1 MDTDYSYDM
10 DNYVNPDVSHGAV
23 SPLEQPLSGHMFTDF
38 KPHREDKCM
47 GGAKASIETIC
58 QQDQKICQ
66 LGQGLV
72 NRQAYINAKVRVENT
87 GKHFTERVFVDPG
100 NLLHNGLAISYEFFK
115 RSGLRLVERQDTY
128 CHTAK
133 KAKSG
138 ALFQLGYS
146 SPLSLK
152 LPGISKI
159 LLVERPVI
167 LKNLCDSLNLGMGC
181 LQKLEADM
189 SFRKTGTRLIC
200 RKDEVNLIAGLRG
213 TVDASHDTGIAV
225 GSCVTEHS
233 TNSNGLEPN
242 PTAMKTFNGVGAPP
256 GQTKTNKNNRLN
268 DGGWT
273 NGLEGNPTAIKGP
286 VDSVDSEPTA
296 ATNPISSTGIKNSEK
311 VPLKLLY
318 KEKLQPGTLS
328 FCRVSGSVSYTHLR
342 AHET

>member
-1 MDTDYSYDM
+1 MTEEQDPAEAAVVDPFSEDSEQQLICGLDCSQEPSNLDTTTDNSDTDYDYDT
-10 DNYVNPDVSHGAV
+10 DNYVSPDEDYVNPDISHGAV
-23 SPLEQPLSGHMFTDF
+23 SPLDRPLYDRSVDVKTQHA
-38 KPHREDKCM
+38 ECI
-47 GGAKASIETIC
+47 GGAKARTT
-58 QQDQKICQ
+58 QDEKICQ
-66 LGQGLV
+66 LGQGLA
-72 NRQAYINAKVRVENT
+72 NRQAYINAKVHIENT

-100 NLLHNGLAISYEFFK
+100 NLLHNGLAISYDFFK

-213 TVDASHDTGIAV
+213 TVDAPCDTGIAV

-242 PTAMKTFNGVGAPP
+242 PTA
-256 GQTKTNKNNRLN
+256 NK
-268 DGGWT
+268 
-273 NGLEGNPTAIKGP
+273 EP
-286 VDSVDSEPTA
+286 VDCVDSEIPA
-296 ATNPISSTGIKNSEK
+296 ATNPISSPNASISHGDSIKNSTK
-311 VPLKLLY
+311 VPLKLMH
-318 KEKLQPGTLS
+318 KEKLNAKIYL
-328 FCRVSGSVSYTHLR
+328 
-342 AHET
+342 EI